1 MSTEACK
8 FQMPIG
14 VQHQNAH
21 TAAGY
26 KKGIFSQD
34 QTTNNRNKKNR
45 FTPTNCICDTTTVK
59 G

>member
-1 MSTEACK
+1 
-8 FQMPIG
+8 MPIG